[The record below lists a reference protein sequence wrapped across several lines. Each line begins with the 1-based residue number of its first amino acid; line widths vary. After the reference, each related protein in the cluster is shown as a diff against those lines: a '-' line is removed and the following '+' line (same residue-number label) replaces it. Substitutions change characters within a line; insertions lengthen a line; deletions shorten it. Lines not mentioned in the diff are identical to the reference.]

1 MALHPGLLIGD
12 RYLLAQQIAVG
23 GMGEVWEATD
33 QLLGRQVAVKLLRS
47 EFGSD
52 KEFIDRF
59 RVEARTAGVINH
71 RNIAAVHDYGEDAD
85 APDGAT
91 AFLVMELV
99 HGEPLSTRLSN
110 RGRLGA
116 AETLAVLEQA
126 GRALQA
132 AHGHGFVHRDVKPGN
147 ILLSSD
153 DFDADD
159 DDDDAAGA
167 DAAAEAAEGTAD
179 DVPA

>member
-23 GMGEVWEATD
+23 GMGEVWEAAD

-47 EFGSD
+47 EFGKD
-52 KEFIDRF
+52 AEFIDRF

-71 RNIAAVHDYGEDAD
+71 HNIAAVHDYGEDAA

-99 HGEPLSTRLSN
+99 HGEPLSSRLASK
-110 RGRLGA
+110 GKLEP
-116 AETLAVLEQA
+116 AETLALLEQA

-132 AHGHGFVHRDVKPGN
+132 AHEHGFVHRDVKPGN
-147 ILLSSD
+147 ILLSSEED
-153 DFDADD
+153 T
-159 DDDDAAGA
+159 
-167 DAAAEAAEGTAD
+167 AEDGTGRSAS
-179 DVPA
+179 